1 MTERVLGDYLH
12 KVRIEKGL
20 GSLRNVASKI
30 GISAMYMSEIESGK
44 KIPSA
49 EVLHKISE
57 CYNEDY
63 FKLVLLGKNSNEPTQ
78 EDSKAIVARM
88 ANGLSEAELQ
98 SVIDYM
104 TKIRGKK

>member
-1 MTERVLGDYLH
+1 MTKRILGDYLH
-12 KVRIEKGL
+12 KVRIDKGL

-49 EVLHKISE
+49 DVLQKISE

-63 FKLVLLGKNSNEPTQ
+63 FNLVLLGQNSNESNQ
-78 EDSKAIVARM
+78 DDSKAIVARM
-88 ANGLSEAELQ
+88 ANGLSESELQ

-104 TKIRGKK
+104 TKIRGQK